1 MQSKVQMARS
11 KKQQEAA
18 TSNKKQAATSDKPA
32 TSQEGRRLPVV
43 CEGEEE
49 ISRIATKFSKSK
61 FRI

>member
-18 TSNKKQAATSDKPA
+18 TSDKPA
-32 TSQEGRRLPVV
+32 TSQEGRRLTSQEGRRLPVV